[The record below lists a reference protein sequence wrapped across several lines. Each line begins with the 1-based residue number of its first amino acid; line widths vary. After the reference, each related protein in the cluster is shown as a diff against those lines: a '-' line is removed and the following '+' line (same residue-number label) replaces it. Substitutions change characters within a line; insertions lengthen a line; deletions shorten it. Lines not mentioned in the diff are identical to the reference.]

1 VPHIVGE
8 PCNRQSC
15 PECGTI
21 MTRE

>member
-8 PCNRQSC
+8 PCNRQGC